1 METVKL
7 CWVQTCW
14 MVLFLLTVFSTTS
27 AHSEEIHD
35 VGNKQ
40 ERCHENS
47 KWCSSS
53 AKPVDSD
60 DFYEALWK
68 DNLDLAEQILKLP
81 FLQHMQLGDLQ
92 ADSYT
97 TFMIQ
102 DIYYLAKVTDMLEMM
117 SEKVKDSDL
126 QKFMKGRYESYKRFR
141 VQMLENFNLNGV
153 TEIKVIKAMEDYLDE
168 YQRVMEKEEPIMFAV
183 SLLPCSRLW
192 IWLANQLNIGY
203 GNAYWTWKKNNMDG
217 HPEKHFKDLL
227 NKIVKAEDRQRA
239 EEIFRKQMQ
248 NELNFFKASLQN

>member
-14 MVLFLLTVFSTTS
+14 MLLCLLTVFSTTS
-27 AHSEEIHD
+27 AHSEDIHD

-40 ERCHENS
+40 ERFHENS

-53 AKPVDSD
+53 AKPDPN
-60 DFYEALWK
+60 DFYETVWLE
-68 DNLDLAEQILKLP
+68 NQDLAEQTLKLP

-97 TFMIQ
+97 IFMIQ
-102 DIYYLAKVTDMLEMM
+102 DIYYLAKVTDMLKKI
-117 SEKVKDSDL
+117 SEKVLNDDL
-126 QKFMKGRYESYKRFR
+126 KKFMEGRYESYNRFKI
-141 VQMLENFNLNGV
+141 QMLEDFHLNGV
-153 TEIKVIKAMEDYLDE
+153 SEIKVIKAMEDYLDE

-192 IWLANQLNIGY
+192 VWLANQLNIGY

-217 HPEKHFKDLL
+217 NPEKHFKDLL
-227 NKIVKAEDRQRA
+227 NKYLKTENDVKHAK
-239 EEIFRKQMQ
+239 EIFRRQMQ
-248 NELNFFKASLQN
+248 NELNFFKASVQH